1 MQHSEWSPSGFKQ
14 IMLCPGSK
22 VLQAGAPR
30 TTNKYSA
37 EGTAAHELLTSC
49 LHTGC
54 AVAPFIGDTIEA
66 DGMEFTV
73 DEDMARHVQVTL
85 DYVADLVNQGG
96 ILLVDRRVH
105 FGGYLGVP
113 DDVAFGTLDVAVI
126 LGTELICIDFKYG
139 MGVEVSAGED
149 VGVPDGDS
157 RKDIVLRKPNPQ
169 LALYGLGILA
179 EVKDIADIERV
190 RLVISQPRI
199 TTKPSE
205 YDLSVEELEAW
216 GYGAARSAVASCQ
229 NAVEGAT
236 EVMPAGE
243 WNATYLRPGEEQCRF
258 CKAKATCPA
267 LRDEVAQQVMGNTPA
282 TPDEFDCVKD
292 PVKLLALFDD
302 PTAWLSAALGKVD
315 LIEDWC
321 KAVRAEVE
329 RRLLAGETVP
339 GYKVVQGKMGNRS
352 WADAKAAEEQLKAM
366 RLKTEEMYDLTLIS
380 PTAAEKLAPKFDK
393 AGKAIP
399 QKEGQPAPAIGPRQ
413 WLKLQPLITRKQ
425 GKPHVAPLSDPR
437 PPLVI
442 TPVADEFEAAGPDVG
457 DGDNNDF
464 S

>member
-14 IMLCPGSK
+14 VMLCPGSK

-30 TTNKYSA
+30 TTSKYAA
-37 EGTAAHELLTSC
+37 EGTAAHKLLTEC
-49 LHTGC
+49 LESSNPALHYLGQ
-54 AVAPFIGDTIEA
+54 DYQA
-66 DGMEFTV
+66 DGMEFIV
-73 DEDMARHVQVTL
+73 DEDMARHVQVCI
-85 DYVADLVNQGG
+85 DYVNDLVSQGG

-105 FGGYLGVP
+105 FGSYLGVL
-113 DDVAFGTLDVAVI
+113 DEVAFGTLDVAVI
-126 LGTELICIDFKYG
+126 LGTELISIDFKYG
-139 MGVEVSAGED
+139 MGVEVSAGYSVELGQTNGERD
-149 VGVPDGDS
+149 HAPQ
-157 RKDIVLRKPNPQ
+157 PNPQ

-179 EVKDIADIERV
+179 EVKDITDIERV

-216 GYGAARSAVASCQ
+216 GYGAARSTVASCQ
-229 NAVEGAT
+229 NAAQASRED
-236 EVMPAGE
+236 PE
-243 WNATYLRPGEEQCRF
+243 WNEVFLCPGEEQCRF

-267 LRDEVAQQVMGNTPA
+267 LRAEVFQTVEATIEGPA
-282 TPDEFDCVKD
+282 TIDEFS
-292 PVKLLALFDD
+292 ALETTPLNSADNED
-302 PTAWLSAALGKVD
+302 MAGPDGALWLSACLDKVD

-352 WADAKAAEEQLKAM
+352 WADEKAAEEQLKAM
-366 RLKTEEMYDLTLIS
+366 RLKTEEMYDLSLIS

-393 AGKAIP
+393 AGKPIP
-399 QKEGQPAPAIGPRQ
+399 PKEGQPAPAIGPRQ

-442 TPVADEFEAAGPDVG
+442 TPVADEFEAAAD
-457 DGDNNDF
+457 DF

>member
-37 EGTAAHELLTSC
+37 EGTAAHQLLTDC
-49 LHTGC
+49 LNNGLSGLHYLGENYR
-54 AVAPFIGDTIEA
+54 V
-66 DGMEFTV
+66 DGFDFTV

-96 ILLVDRRVH
+96 ILLVDRRIH

-113 DDVAFGTLDVAVI
+113 DEVAFGTLDVAVI
-126 LGTELICIDFKYG
+126 LGTELISIDFKYG

-149 VGVPDGDS
+149 TRPSADFHDPYVV
-157 RKDIVLRKPNPQ
+157 KPNPQ

-216 GYGAARSAVASCQ
+216 GYGAARSAVNTCR
-229 NAVEGAT
+229 NAEQLADVEGWQT
-236 EVMPAGE
+236 
-243 WNATYLRPGEEQCRF
+243 TYLRPGEDQCRF

-267 LRDEVAQQVMGNTPA
+267 LRDEVASTVRGDDPPA
-282 TPDEFDCVKD
+282 SPDEFAAMPLVPVTD
-292 PVKLLALFDD
+292 PLDTND
-302 PTAWLSAALGKVD
+302 HAWLSACLGKVD

-352 WADAKAAEEQLKAM
+352 WVDATAAEEQLKAM
-366 RLKTEEMYDLTLIS
+366 RLKVEEMYDLSLIS
-380 PTAAEKLAPKFDK
+380 PTSAEKLAPKFDK
-393 AGKAIP
+393 AGKPVP

-413 WLKLQPLITRKQ
+413 WQKLQGLITRKQ

-442 TPVADEFEAAGPDVG
+442 TPVADEFEAATD
-457 DGDNNDF
+457 DF

>member
-37 EGTAAHELLTSC
+37 EGTAAHQLLTDC
-49 LHTGC
+49 LNNGC
-54 AVAPFIGDTIEA
+54 AAAPFIGDTIEA

-105 FGGYLGVP
+105 FGSYLGVP

-126 LGTELICIDFKYG
+126 LGTELISIDFKYG
-139 MGVEVSAGED
+139 MGVEVSAGE
-149 VGVPDGDS
+149 VHAPVTF
-157 RKDIVLRKPNPQ
+157 KPNPQ

-216 GYGAARSAVASCQ
+216 GYGAARSAVITAL
-229 NAVEGAT
+229 NAQQLDTSADDWQG
-236 EVMPAGE
+236 
-243 WNATYLRPGEEQCRF
+243 TYLTPGEEQCRF

-267 LRDEVAQQVMGNTPA
+267 LRDEVAETVGISAASPEEFAST
-282 TPDEFDCVKD
+282 TPDQVAADD
-292 PVKLLALFDD
+292 GPV
-302 PTAWLSAALGKVD
+302 WLSAALGKVD

-352 WADAKAAEEQLKAM
+352 WADEKAAEEQLKAM
-366 RLKTEEMYDLTLIS
+366 RLKVEEMYNLSLIS
-380 PTAAEKLAPKFDK
+380 PTSAEKLAPKFDK
-393 AGKAIP
+393 AGKP
-399 QKEGQPAPAIGPRQ
+399 VPPKEGQPTPAIGPRQ
-413 WLKLQPLITRKQ
+413 WQKLQGLITRKQ

-442 TPVADEFEAAGPDVG
+442 TPVADEFEAAAD
-457 DGDNNDF
+457 DF

>member
-14 IMLCPGSK
+14 VMLCPGSK

-30 TTNKYSA
+30 TTSKYAA
-37 EGTAAHELLTSC
+37 EGTAAHSLLTDC
-49 LHTGC
+49 LNMQKAASQFTGMDY
-54 AVAPFIGDTIEA
+54 PA
-66 DGMEFTV
+66 DDHVFTV
-73 DEDMARHVQVTL
+73 DEDMARHVQVCI
-85 DYVADLVNQGG
+85 DYVNDLVGQGG

-105 FGGYLGVP
+105 FGSYLGVA
-113 DDVAFGTLDVAVI
+113 DEVAFGTLDVAVI
-126 LGTELICIDFKYG
+126 LGTELISIDFKYG

-149 VGVPDGDS
+149 VGMPDGDS
-157 RKDIVLRKPNPQ
+157 HKDIFLRKPNPQ

-216 GYGAARSAVASCQ
+216 GYGAARSAVYTAK
-229 NAVEGAT
+229 NAVECAAAESQT
-236 EVMPAGE
+236 FGE
-243 WNATYLRPGEEQCRF
+243 LFLRPGEEQCRF

-267 LRDEVAQQVMGNTPA
+267 LRAEVFQTVGATIEGPA
-282 TPDEFDCVKD
+282 TIDEFS
-292 PVKLLALFDD
+292 ALETTPLNSADNED
-302 PTAWLSAALGKVD
+302 MAGPDGALWLSACLGKVD

-352 WADAKAAEEQLKAM
+352 WADEKAAEEQLKAM

-393 AGKAIP
+393 AGKPIP
-399 QKEGQPAPAIGPRQ
+399 PKEGQPAPAIGPRQ

-442 TPVADEFEAAGPDVG
+442 TPVADEFEAAAD
-457 DGDNNDF
+457 DF

>member
-1 MQHSEWSPSGFKQ
+1 VEHSEWSPSGFKQ

-30 TTNKYSA
+30 TTSSYAA
-37 EGTAAHELLTSC
+37 EGTAAHTLLTWC
-49 LHTGC
+49 LQGGHTAASFLG
-54 AVAPFIGDTIEA
+54 AAIEA
-66 DGMEFTV
+66 DGMTFDV
-73 DEDMARHVQVTL
+73 DDDMARHVQVTL
-85 DYVADLVNQGG
+85 DYVNDLAAQGG

-105 FGGYLGVP
+105 FGSYIDQP
-113 DDVAFGTLDVAVI
+113 DEISFGTLDVAVI
-126 LGTELICIDFKYG
+126 LGTELISIDFKYG

-149 VGVPDGDS
+149 VFITADGVEVHAP
-157 RKDIVLRKPNPQ
+157 LRKPNPQ

-179 EVKDIADIERV
+179 EVKEIADIERV

-216 GYGAARSAVASCQ
+216 GHGPARSAVITAL
-229 NAVEGAT
+229 NAAGTVWPIVEGP
-236 EVMPAGE
+236 PAE
-243 WNATYLRPGEEQCRF
+243 WRSTYLTPGEEQCRF

-267 LRDEVAQQVMGNTPA
+267 LRDEVLLTAFLSPPA
-282 TPDEFDCVKD
+282 TPDEFESLGAGELGSVDKNTV
-292 PVKLLALFDD
+292 
-302 PTAWLSAALGKVD
+302 AWLSAALGKVD

-352 WADAKAAEEQLKAM
+352 WVDEKAAQEQLKAM
-366 RLKTEEMYDLTLIS
+366 RLKVEEMYDLSLIS

-393 AGKAIP
+393 AGRVVP
-399 QKEGQPAPAIGPRQ
+399 PKEGQPAPIIGPRQ
-413 WLKLQPLITRKQ
+413 WQKLQPLITRKQ

-437 PPLVI
+437 PPLGI
-442 TPVADEFEAAGPDVG
+442 TPVLDEFESAAD
-457 DGDNNDF
+457 DF